1 MLLWLAREVNV
12 RDCKIDTINTTGLT
26 IFEGKGLLF
35 DTGLS
40 FFEIT
45 ASWESTL
52 SKGDVS

>member
-52 SKGDVS
+52 FKGDVS